1 MAEGRRPSRAP
12 RRFREEAI
20 NVQLGNLLAARGLE
34 ATAETIEAG
43 GRPDVLI
50 ILGGLKLVLEGRTEA
65 QRQSLMRD
73 AQARVEEGLADMA
86 MAIVY
91 PRGLETARDMAE
103 LSRQIELAHYDG
115 AIFHFDRQGI
125 ASMPFAGAS
134 LDELIQTINAVFRLR
149 VQNDIVREQVAN
161 LEGTI
166 EDIVSQAS
174 TTDLFFSSAVL
185 VGRLKAALGIEANAG
200 KTTDDDGD

>member
-1 MAEGRRPSRAP
+1 MADGRRSSRAP

-20 NVQLGNLLAARGLE
+20 NVQLGNILAARGLE

-50 ILGGLKLVLEGRTEA
+50 ILGGLKLVLEGRAEA

-91 PRGLETARDMAE
+91 PRGLETARSMAE
-103 LSRQIELAHYDG
+103 LSRQIEVARYDG
-115 AIFHFDRQGI
+115 AIFYFDRRGI
-125 ASMPFAGAS
+125 ASMPFTGAS

-149 VQNDIVREQVAN
+149 VQNDVVREQVAN

-174 TTDLFFSSAVL
+174 MTDLFFSSAIL
-185 VGRLKAALGIEANAG
+185 VGRLKAALGIEADAG
-200 KTTDDDGD
+200 KTTDNDGD